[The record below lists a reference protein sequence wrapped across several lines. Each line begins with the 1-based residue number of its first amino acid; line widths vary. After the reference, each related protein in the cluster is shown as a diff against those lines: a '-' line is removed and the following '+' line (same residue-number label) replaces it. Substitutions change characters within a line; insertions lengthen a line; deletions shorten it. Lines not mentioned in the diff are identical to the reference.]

1 MKRGQR
7 VIVTR
12 HARAGR
18 PLPSDKPT
26 EYTAV
31 VVKSNGST
39 LIVQM
44 DNNGPRVHV
53 PIHRVRLMEP
63 ATC

>member
-1 MKRGQR
+1 MKRGAR

-12 HARAGR
+12 HARVGR
-18 PLPSDKPT
+18 PLPADKPA
-26 EYTAV
+26 EYVAT

-39 LIVQM
+39 IIVQM

-53 PIHRVRLMEP
+53 PIHRVRPMEP
-63 ATC
+63 ETC